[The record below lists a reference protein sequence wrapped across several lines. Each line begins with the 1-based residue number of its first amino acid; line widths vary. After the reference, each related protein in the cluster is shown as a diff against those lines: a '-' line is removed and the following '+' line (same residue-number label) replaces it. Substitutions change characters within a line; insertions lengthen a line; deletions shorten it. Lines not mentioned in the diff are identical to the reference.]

1 MMDGNL
7 LSIFILTQVNMC
19 AFFSLAL

>member
-1 MMDGNL
+1 MDGNL